1 MNVKIE
7 EGWKKVLAA
16 EFDKPYFAGLTD
28 MVRREYSDPSFKVYP
43 PAAQI
48 FAAFDS
54 TPYDEVKVVIIG
66 QDPYH
71 GPGQANGLC
80 FSVNPGIDIPPVAA
94 KHISGDT
101 LRHRHSRSHIGRPVG
116 MGCARS
122 ASAQC
127 LTHGARALPQIA
139 FRSGMGDLY
148 RCRRACSGRKPR
160 KSRLPALGIRRYK
173 KRGFHRPQPT
183 SCIDSAPPLSLIC
196 VSWLFRLPPLLQGKR
211 IPCGTRQGTRKLVI
225 NTSTARMQ
233 PEAV

>member
-71 GPGQANGLC
+71 GGTGERIVFL
-80 FSVNPGIDIPPVAA
+80 G
-94 KHISGDT
+94 KSG
-101 LRHRHSRSHIGRPVG
+101 
-116 MGCARS
+116 
-122 ASAQC
+122 
-127 LTHGARALPQIA
+127 
-139 FRSGMGDLY
+139 
-148 RCRRACSGRKPR
+148 
-160 KSRLPALGIRRYK
+160 
-173 KRGFHRPQPT
+173 
-183 SCIDSAPPLSLIC
+183 
-196 VSWLFRLPPLLQGKR
+196 
-211 IPCGTRQGTRKLVI
+211 
-225 NTSTARMQ
+225 N
-233 PEAV
+233 

>member
-80 FSVNPGIDIPPVAA
+80 FSVNPGIDIPRRCETYFRRYTPTPALPFPHRETCRDGLRKECFCSMPHSRCASIAPNRIQVWDGRPLQMPPCMLWQKTA
-94 KHISGDT
+94 KISSSCSGDQT
-101 LRHRHSRSHIGRPVG
+101 L
-116 MGCARS
+116 
-122 ASAQC
+122 
-127 LTHGARALPQIA
+127 
-139 FRSGMGDLY
+139 
-148 RCRRACSGRKPR
+148 
-160 KSRLPALGIRRYK
+160 
-173 KRGFHRPQPT
+173 
-183 SCIDSAPPLSLIC
+183 
-196 VSWLFRLPPLLQGKR
+196 
-211 IPCGTRQGTRKLVI
+211 
-225 NTSTARMQ
+225 
-233 PEAV
+233 

>member
-80 FSVNPGIDIPPVAA
+80 FSVNPRIDIPPSLRNIFQEIHSDTGTPVPT
-94 KHISGDT
+94 SGD
-101 LRHRHSRSHIGRPVG
+101 LSGWAAP
-116 MGCARS
+116 RS

-160 KSRLPALGIRRYK
+160 KSRLPALGIRRNK

-183 SCIDSAPPLSLIC
+183 SCIDSAPPLSPIC
-196 VSWLFRLPPLLQGKR
+196 VSWLFRLPPFFQGKR